1 MDRCLGTGAV
11 PRQLEAQGYE
21 VKCHESMF
29 PPKERDDTNWLSLVG
44 ENNWPALSADKG
56 IKRKQIERDALI
68 EFRVRYFV
76 FRNTLLDHEASDFGP
91 LKIATTQSHQIQTVL
106 AYLLKVAASD
116 HEAILKEPRAIRELL
131 ATQANESNRRSD

>member
-1 MDRCLGTGAV
+1 
-11 PRQLEAQGYE
+11 
-21 VKCHESMF
+21 MF

-76 FRNTLLDHEASDFGP
+76 FRNNKNNAEQPVRKHARARL
-91 LKIATTQSHQIQTVL
+91 I
-106 AYLLKVAASD
+106 YL
-116 HEAILKEPRAIRELL
+116 EECRG
-131 ATQANESNRRSD
+131 

>member
-44 ENNWPALSADKG
+44 ENNWRALSADKG

-76 FRNTLLDHEASDFGP
+76 FRNNKNNAEHRANLLHRHRRKISKILNTTKAPYIASITEREVRVDQ
-91 LKIATTQSHQIQTVL
+91 LQQQSETDQM
-106 AYLLKVAASD
+106 
-116 HEAILKEPRAIRELL
+116 RA
-131 ATQANESNRRSD
+131 